1 MRDAVVAAAVFLH
14 AHACDPIRLG
24 DVADHVGYSPFHL
37 TRAFTREIGTSPAR
51 ALAAHR
57 FHRAKRLLL
66 DGDDRI
72 ADICHAVGFSS
83 VGTFTTRFAEAVGTS
98 PTEFR
103 RLPHDLADAPPIP
116 ASTPGAVRGGAV
128 VAGSVRIGSSAAVAL
143 GTGPLVFV
151 GLYPARSARGQPAVG
166 AMLTGA
172 GDFLLTDAPPG
183 AFWVLAT
190 ALSTRRDYDGLL
202 VPGESVIGASPIV
215 LHLRPGEQ
223 HVCDLPLELVERWR
237 PPVLAALPAMA
248 SEIAQD
254 WRRRA

>member
-1 MRDAVVAAAVFLH
+1 MRDAVIAAATFLH

-37 TRAFTREIGTSPAR
+37 TRAFTKEIGTSPVR

-57 FHRAKRLLL
+57 FHRSKRLLL

-103 RLPHDLADAPPIP
+103 RLPHGLADAPPRP
-116 ASTPGAVRGGAV
+116 VSTAGDVRGGGA
-128 VAGSVRIGSSAAVAL
+128 VAGSVRISASAAAAL
-143 GTGPLVFV
+143 GPDPLVFV
-151 GLYPARSARGQPAVG
+151 GLYPARAARGEPGVG
-166 AMLTGA
+166 AMLA
-172 GDFLLTDAPPG
+172 GPGEFLLTDASPG
-183 AFWVLAT
+183 LFWVLAT
-190 ALSTRRDYDGLL
+190 ALSTRGDYDGLL
-202 VPGESVIGASPIV
+202 VPGEPVIGTSPGM
-215 LHLRPGEQ
+215 LRLRPGEQ
-223 HVCDLPLELVERWR
+223 QVCDIPLDLVERWQ
-237 PPVLAALPAMA
+237 PPVLAALPALA
-248 SEIAQD
+248 SDIAQD